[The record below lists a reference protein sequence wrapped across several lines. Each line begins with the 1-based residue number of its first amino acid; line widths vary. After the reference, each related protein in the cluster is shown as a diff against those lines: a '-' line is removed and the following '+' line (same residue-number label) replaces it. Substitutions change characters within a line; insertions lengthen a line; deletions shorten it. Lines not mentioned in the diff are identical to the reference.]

1 MSLSI
6 IESFPV
12 VAQKYEGGSIL
23 SEENIWQENGSKL
36 NFDWYRSFVYVVVTF
51 SWVEG

>member
-12 VAQKYEGGSIL
+12 VVQKYEDVSLYSQKKI
-23 SEENIWQENGSKL
+23 SSKKKIQ
-36 NFDWYRSFVYVVVTF
+36 T
-51 SWVEG
+51 